1 MSSAVIAENYSAAKL
16 KEYICFV
23 EQLGSNIR
31 FHENKWVCSNL
42 RRSPAERSCMF
53 TLYFDRI
60 PALHRETVKSFAAI
74 SLIRGKKIS
83 TVKSYVMDLIR
94 FFDFWS
100 LDKGTLPLS
109 GCDEFAVADFYH
121 YLEKTEF
128 AEATRI
134 GIWSS
139 LSIFFETMNDIDG
152 ARSKNPFSVSPYRHQ
167 RRYDAKYIPESIAI
181 QLDTA
186 FKNDEIALYLRCVY
200 WLLRLIPSRIGEIL
214 GMKIDCL
221 KRFNG
226 QYVLF
231 IPTWKQ
237 NGGWQQPAIRSIHLE
252 DKGIAGYLIG
262 LIKEQ
267 QETAR
272 QIQEFLPEDKKG
284 MLFSYRQSYCRKG
297 KPTYSTK
304 LCFVA
309 SIFTVNDHFRK
320 ICRRY
325 NVSDETGNV
334 YVVTTHQF
342 RHNGITDRLAAGFT
356 AAQIAEMTGHHGD
369 AMIFNAY
376 AHLNLM
382 PETIREK
389 QNYVLAERQESD
401 KRYVLFG
408 GRILNMDE
416 QMEQRLMKNL
426 RAHRVRG
433 GICSDITTCKSD
445 MWNCLEC
452 KAFVADTEQ
461 TEYYREQIALWREK
475 QVRFSAFPII
485 CENAKRNAGLFE
497 SILKSIETDVQRNEA
512 NNT

>member
-1 MSSAVIAENYSAAKL
+1 
-16 KEYICFV
+16 
-23 EQLGSNIR
+23 
-31 FHENKWVCSNL
+31 
-42 RRSPAERSCMF
+42 
-53 TLYFDRI
+53 
-60 PALHRETVKSFAAI
+60 
-74 SLIRGKKIS
+74 
-83 TVKSYVMDLIR
+83 MDLIR

-181 QLDTA
+181 QLD
-186 FKNDEIALYLRCVY
+186 
-200 WLLRLIPSRIGEIL
+200 
-214 GMKIDCL
+214 
-221 KRFNG
+221 
-226 QYVLF
+226 
-231 IPTWKQ
+231 
-237 NGGWQQPAIRSIHLE
+237 
-252 DKGIAGYLIG
+252 
-262 LIKEQ
+262 
-267 QETAR
+267 
-272 QIQEFLPEDKKG
+272 
-284 MLFSYRQSYCRKG
+284 
-297 KPTYSTK
+297 
-304 LCFVA
+304 
-309 SIFTVNDHFRK
+309 
-320 ICRRY
+320 
-325 NVSDETGNV
+325 
-334 YVVTTHQF
+334 
-342 RHNGITDRLAAGFT
+342 
-356 AAQIAEMTGHHGD
+356 
-369 AMIFNAY
+369 
-376 AHLNLM
+376 
-382 PETIREK
+382 
-389 QNYVLAERQESD
+389 YVLAERQESD

>member
-23 EQLGSNIR
+23 EQLGSNIH

-100 LDKGTLPLS
+100 LDKGTLPLI

-325 NVSDETGNV
+325 NISDETGNV

>member
-1 MSSAVIAENYSAAKL
+1 
-16 KEYICFV
+16 
-23 EQLGSNIR
+23 
-31 FHENKWVCSNL
+31 
-42 RRSPAERSCMF
+42 
-53 TLYFDRI
+53 
-60 PALHRETVKSFAAI
+60 
-74 SLIRGKKIS
+74 
-83 TVKSYVMDLIR
+83 
-94 FFDFWS
+94 
-100 LDKGTLPLS
+100 
-109 GCDEFAVADFYH
+109 
-121 YLEKTEF
+121 
-128 AEATRI
+128 
-134 GIWSS
+134 
-139 LSIFFETMNDIDG
+139 MNDIDG

-272 QIQEFLPEDKKG
+272 QIQKFLPEDKKG

-325 NVSDETGNV
+325 NISDETGNV

-416 QMEQRLMKNL
+416 QVEQRLMKTSEPIASVGVYAAIL
-426 RAHRVRG
+426 QLAKV
-433 GICSDITTCKSD
+433 ICG
-445 MWNCLEC
+445 
-452 KAFVADTEQ
+452 
-461 TEYYREQIALWREK
+461 IALNVRHLWPIQNK
-475 QVRFSAFPII
+475 QNTIANRQ
-485 CENAKRNAGLFE
+485 LFGVKNKYVFRHFQSFVKMRKE
-497 SILKSIETDVQRNEA
+497 MRACLNPY
-512 NNT
+512 